1 MLGMLKIF
9 GRLGGVLA
17 LIFLI
22 VALLRQ
28 LITLVGFLLAAVKIA
43 IVLVFVCV
51 LVLIVVAILRD
62 RSTAGYTEPWSGAAS
77 RLGSEGQR
85 LHQRTPSPG
94 RGAATPSGVSQAA

>member
-62 RSTAGYTEPWSGAAS
+62 RSNKRREAS
-77 RLGSEGQR
+77 EL
-85 LHQRTPSPG
+85 
-94 RGAATPSGVSQAA
+94 

>member
-17 LIFLI
+17 LIFLV

-62 RSTAGYTEPWSGAAS
+62 RSNKRREAS
-77 RLGSEGQR
+77 EL
-85 LHQRTPSPG
+85 
-94 RGAATPSGVSQAA
+94 